1 MVYTEALILKIL
13 FDLINRACQ
22 EKCKHKII
30 VGDFN
35 FPEIDWS
42 NWMATTNENHN
53 FFRVLEC
60 NCTVIES
67 WNYFYSNVRQV
78 IDTCIPETQ
87 YKKKVR
93 PVWMDMYC
101 KKLIE
106 DKFRAWK
113 KYTYSRKREDYE
125 KFRIIRNRIPK
136 CIRHARRKY
145 EKGIARD
152 VNSNRKAFWKYVH
165 SKFHEKSGIGD
176 LKDNCG
182 NNVTDDRSKAD
193 ILSYFFSPVFT
204 KETGELPP
212 FDVQVDKDICD
223 VTINVQEVRE
233 LLKSVNTSKSTG
245 PNEIHP
251 RFLKEL
257 ADHLAYP
264 IVYYSI
270 TRYLRVHFHPFGNLP
285 MSVVYLKVV
294 IKISK

>member
-1 MVYTEALILKIL
+1 
-13 FDLINRACQ
+13 
-22 EKCKHKII
+22 
-30 VGDFN
+30 
-35 FPEIDWS
+35 
-42 NWMATTNENHN
+42 MATTNENHN

-67 WNYFYSNVRQV
+67 WNYLYSNVRQV
-78 IDTCIPETQ
+78 IDSCIPETQ

-136 CIRHARRKY
+136 CIRHAKRKY

-152 VNSNRKAFWKYVH
+152 VNSNRKVFWKYVH

-223 VTINVQEVRE
+223 VTVNVQEVRE

-251 RFLKEL
+251 LFLKEL
-257 ADHLAYP
+257 ADHLAYS

-294 IKISK
+294 IKNQQVITDQLVLHQSYVDNWRELLEMP